1 MGVRGG
7 RVRAYREEK
16 LDKRSERRGLGRG
29 EKKKAGGER
38 TKYRE
43 NERES
48 LRVYMP
54 LIC

>member
-16 LDKRSERRGLGRG
+16 LDKRSERRRLGRG

-38 TKYRE
+38 VKEKTRG
-43 NERES
+43 RACVS
-48 LRVYMP
+48 T
-54 LIC
+54 CF